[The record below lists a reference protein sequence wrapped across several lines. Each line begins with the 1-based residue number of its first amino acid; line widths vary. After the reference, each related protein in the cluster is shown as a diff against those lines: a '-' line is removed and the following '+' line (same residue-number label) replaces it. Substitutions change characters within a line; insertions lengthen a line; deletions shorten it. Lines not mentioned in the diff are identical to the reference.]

1 MAGEPERVAGIL
13 SGSRYLRKEWIYC
26 IRKAGDE
33 DEG

>member
-1 MAGEPERVAGIL
+1 MAREPESAAGIL

-26 IRKAGDE
+26 IGKAGDE